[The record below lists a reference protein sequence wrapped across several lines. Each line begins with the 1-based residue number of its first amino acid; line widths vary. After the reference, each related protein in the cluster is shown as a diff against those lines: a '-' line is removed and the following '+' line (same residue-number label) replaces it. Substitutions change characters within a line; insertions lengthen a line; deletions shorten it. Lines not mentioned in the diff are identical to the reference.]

1 MGFTVKVEWQRED
14 GSTASVDLGAVECGP
29 CRSASDVGLALA
41 DAHYLLKTPEDRF
54 GLRTT
59 SKTLRGGT
67 DVPDLTTTAAAEGSA
82 AAAFPHGAGH
92 GGAGQP
98 ALPGLS

>member
-41 DAHYLLKTPEDRF
+41 DAKPI
-54 GLRTT
+54 LRRLQEIVV
-59 SKTLRGGT
+59 SEQLRRHC
-67 DVPDLTTTAAAEGSA
+67 E
-82 AAAFPHGAGH
+82 
-92 GGAGQP
+92 P
-98 ALPGLS
+98 ARTCPT